1 MPVYRPKPSV
11 VATEVQGEAV
21 LLDLDSRS
29 YFSLNETGTLIWTL
43 LGEGREPAA
52 IADALTTEFE
62 IDHDQAGPVVAAFV
76 ADLVAEGLITPEA

>member
-1 MPVYRPKPSV
+1 MPAYRPKPSV

-43 LGEGREPAA
+43 LGEGRAPEA
-52 IADALTTEFE
+52 IADALTEAFE
-62 IDHDQAGPVVAAFV
+62 IERGQAGPVVAAFV
-76 ADLVAEGLITPEA
+76 ADLVAEKLIVPEA

>member
-1 MPVYRPKPSV
+1 MPAYRPKPSV

-43 LGEGREPAA
+43 LGEGHAPDA
-52 IADALTTEFE
+52 IADALTEAFE
-62 IDHDQAGPVVAAFV
+62 IERDQAGPVVAAFV
-76 ADLVAEGLITPEA
+76 ADLVAERLIVPEA